1 MSQRTEQE
9 PLHKELEKLIE
20 DTMML
25 LKTVEVKREEISEGV
40 TAEIEQLT
48 SLTKSLK
55 QENVSLQSLPKKLA
69 VKVQELL
76 PDIATQLDRINEKKY
91 QDYIKNINAATQE
104 YNCSVKEIVSEFKHL
119 KQSFDRS
126 DQSRIKR
133 YFLGLGIVVTI
144 SVLASLGATY
154 LMIKMFPQHVH
165 IQSPSNITVQESKV
179 SLWSSRNVNISG
191 DVKQQRRGR

>member
-104 YNCSVKEIVSEFKHL
+104 YNCSVKEIVSEFKYL

-133 YFLGLGIVVTI
+133 YFLGLGIVVII
-144 SVLASLGATY
+144 SVLASLGASY
-154 LMIKMFPQHVH
+154 VLIDRFPHYVQV
-165 IQSPSNITVQESKV
+165 QSPENVTVQNSEV
-179 SLWSSRNVNISG
+179 SLWGSKNVNVSG
-191 DVKQQRRGR
+191 DVKRQGRR